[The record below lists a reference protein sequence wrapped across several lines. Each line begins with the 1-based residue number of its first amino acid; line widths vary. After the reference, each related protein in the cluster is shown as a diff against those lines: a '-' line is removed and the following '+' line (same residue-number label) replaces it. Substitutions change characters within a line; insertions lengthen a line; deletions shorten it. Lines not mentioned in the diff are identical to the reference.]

1 MKFAFYSD
9 THIKVYKKN
18 SSFFDA
24 HIQPSLDYF
33 YDECK
38 KRNVDVI
45 FHLGDFFH
53 VKETVA
59 TEAFTKAY
67 WYVSKISKLAPNY
80 YLVGN
85 HDSYMKDN
93 HSIHLL
99 ESFKPLVSVIDTAY
113 QYVDFDKFR
122 FHFTSYA
129 KEEEIIKVLKNDIK
143 MRNNGYDFFFGHFGL
158 NNFVMQ
164 QDNYT
169 DQYSSLTKHMFTQ
182 FKRAWFGHFHFH
194 QEQDNCMYISSP
206 FQSKHGDEQGLHGFV
221 FYDTETNENEFI
233 ENPYSPKF
241 KTIQLTE
248 ENLSEI
254 LESSNQFLRLYYHP
268 GINRDILNQIQEKL
282 LIKNYDV
289 KIKPME
295 LDEKQEFKI
304 PVVEEWQEIVHKD
317 ADDIL
322 AEWYEYNKDNLKFS
336 KDEMFSVFS

>member
-9 THIKVYKKN
+9 THLKVYKKN
-18 SSFFDA
+18 SSFFDS

-33 YDECK
+33 YDECA
-38 KRNVDVI
+38 KRKVDAI

-59 TEAFTKAY
+59 TEALTKAY
-67 WYVSKISKLAPNY
+67 RYVEKISKLAPNF

-99 ESFKPLVSVIDTAY
+99 ETFKPLVKVVDTQYEYIDFG
-113 QYVDFDKFR
+113 DFR

-129 KEEEIIKVLKNDIK
+129 KEEEIIGVLKSKIV
-143 MRNNGYDFFFGHFGL
+143 MRNNGFDFFFGHFGL

-169 DQYSSLTKHMFTQ
+169 DQYSSLTKEMFTS

-194 QEQDNCMYISSP
+194 QQQDNCMYISSP
-206 FQSKHGDEQGLHGFV
+206 FQSKHGDEQGQHGFV
-221 FYDTETNENEFI
+221 FYDTDTDTNEFV
-233 ENPYSPKF
+233 ENQFSPQF
-241 KTIQLTE
+241 RTIVLDE
-248 ENLSEI
+248 ENLKE
-254 LESSNQFLRLYYHP
+254 LMESQNHFWRVYYPP
-268 GINRDILNQIQEKL
+268 GMNRDVLNKLQEKM
-282 LIKNYDV
+282 IVSNYDV

-295 LDEKQEFKI
+295 VTEKQEFKI

-322 AEWYEYNKDNLKFS
+322 LEWYGYNKDKI
-336 KDEMFSVFS
+336 KHTQEEMFSVFK